1 MRFTGII
8 LIVSLISMPLL
19 ASAQQT
25 KPGASDFVILGSVF
39 MSKAEPDPN
48 LPRVPVTY
56 DPHFEILV
64 KVQKVL
70 SGSSPWAAGASV
82 VFIIHSPGLMFST
95 HEMSGQ
101 NFVFTFTAEADNY
114 WCRYCLKDL
123 KPEKKK

>member
-8 LIVSLISMPLL
+8 LIVSLISITLL

-25 KPGASDFVILGSVF
+25 KPEASDFVILGSVF

-48 LPRVPVTY
+48 LPRFPITY

-70 SGSSPWAAGASV
+70 SGSSPWAAGTSV
-82 VFIIHSPGLMFST
+82 VFIIHSPGLMFHT
-95 HEMSGQ
+95 YDMSGQ
-101 NFVFTFTAEADNY
+101 NFVFTFTPEPDNS

-123 KPEKKK
+123 QPEKKK